1 MSYFHRER
9 RSFPWPLVLTIVWK
23 VACINRIYS
32 TQTCNSTLPFV
43 QVAVCTDTIGWR
55 NNSLK
60 MVVLITGSGLHFAY
74 DGQLAGIIIPND
86 MKCHLKE
93 PEVRLLQGLHIFVH
107 FQGGYKRGTYLRCD
121 EVSSR
126 KKLSS
131 FLWKNLVFYVFSK
144 KKLRKIV

>member
-1 MSYFHRER
+1 
-9 RSFPWPLVLTIVWK
+9 
-23 VACINRIYS
+23 
-32 TQTCNSTLPFV
+32 
-43 QVAVCTDTIGWR
+43 
-55 NNSLK
+55 

-74 DGQLAGIIIPND
+74 DGQLAGVIIPND

-126 KKLSS
+126 KKL
-131 FLWKNLVFYVFSK
+131 VFYGKICLFMFLVK
-144 KKLRKIV
+144 KVEKNRMKL